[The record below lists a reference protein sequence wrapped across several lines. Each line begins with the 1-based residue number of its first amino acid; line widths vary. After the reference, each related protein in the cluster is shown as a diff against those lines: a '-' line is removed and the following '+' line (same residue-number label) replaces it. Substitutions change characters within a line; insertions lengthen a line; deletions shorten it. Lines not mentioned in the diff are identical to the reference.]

1 MSAYDFALILHL
13 VGVITVFSGM
23 AIAAAALASG
33 RRRDRARDVALL
45 LGLTRVGVAAV
56 GVGVLVVLATGFWLL
71 VETPFAVDEGWVAL
85 ALLLLALAAL
95 LGALGG
101 QRPKRARLLA
111 ARLAGQ
117 DDSVTPEL
125 HRLLRDRVSG
135 LANWTASAAMLG
147 ALVLM
152 VWKPDF

>member
-1 MSAYDFALILHL
+1 MSAYDVALILHL

-45 LGLTRVGVAAV
+45 LGLTRVGVVGV

-71 VETPFAVDEGWVAL
+71 EETPFGLDDAWVAL
-85 ALLLLALAAL
+85 ALLLLVLASA
-95 LGALGG
+95 LGAFGG

-117 DDSVTPEL
+117 ENSVTPEL
-125 HRLLRDRVSG
+125 QRLLRNRVSA
-135 LANWTASAAMLG
+135 LANWAASAAMLG

-152 VWKPDF
+152 VWKPDL